1 MTDTAPPPA
10 PLPACLAPLRFWD
23 RDRLAA
29 VHGPQVWHRWG
40 GRWVNYLFAEDTRP
54 FTDRTALGRLWY
66 PQEPDAVRFI
76 PSTPAADHALP
87 GAPVT
92 AADVDGLVLAPGRSA
107 VPYVLFPQGH
117 REGAHH
123 FVPAHEMARR
133 LAELDDLDA
142 SGRRPSVSLQ
152 GLRASLLAILDGE
165 EQATASFHR
174 PAGRVYARRASALG
188 TMTYVWV
195 LSEDGA

>member
-1 MTDTAPPPA
+1 MTDTLPSPA
-10 PLPACLAPLRFWD
+10 PLPACPAPLRFWD

-40 GRWVNYLFAEDTRP
+40 GRWVNYLSAEGTRP
-54 FTDRTALGRLWY
+54 FTDRTAVGRLWY

-76 PSTPAADHALP
+76 PYSPAAGRALP
-87 GAPVT
+87 GAPVL
-92 AADVDGLVLAPGRSA
+92 AGDVDGLVLAPGRSA
-107 VPYVLFPQGH
+107 VPYVLLPQDHGD
-117 REGAHH
+117 GVHH
-123 FVPAHEMARR
+123 FVPAHESARR
-133 LAELDDLDA
+133 LAERGGLEA
-142 SGRRPSVSLQ
+142 PARTPSVSLRV
-152 GLRASLLAILDGE
+152 LRASLLAILDGE

-174 PAGRVYARRASALG
+174 PAGRVYARRASVLD